1 MRILAHVKLSLHSS
15 VKLFIVHILSYQL
28 GILSPKKRSKD
39 RKAKKPIAPKLS
51 VSRPLPNCGL
61 PFPPSPAETSI
72 DHWKAGFPPTSAHC
86 TLINQCTLALYISFQ
101 PVHFYIVHP
110 LNQCILHCAF

>member
-86 TLINQCTLALYISFQ
+86 TLINQCTLA
-101 PVHFYIVHP
+101 
-110 LNQCILHCAF
+110 